1 MGMLKSFRIGRVGGV
16 EIRADSSLAII
27 AILITIQLYGQLTKP
42 GNFPGLSH
50 PKAVLLSVASA
61 LLFFASILGHE
72 LAHAAMF
79 RARHIPV
86 SRITLFMF
94 GGATQAKIEA
104 RVPADEFLVSVVG
117 PLTSLAIGGLFLL
130 IRQARLSSLSPQLEY
145 LLRDLGVVN
154 VTLAIF
160 NLVPGFPLDGGRVLR
175 SIVWKVTGSPA
186 TATKV
191 SARVGQIV
199 GLLLIGFG
207 ILLTLKSGQ
216 ALDLWLAL
224 IGWLLYRAATATLMD
239 VHRRQLL
246 EAATAGEIMAPPPPT
261 VPADMPVAAV
271 MQGYLAGHDGEAFPV
286 MEDGRVVGFVSLRTA
301 QGVSPDRPAREAMLP
316 PRGVL
321 EATPG
326 ERMDAVAGRM
336 EQILNPTVLVVDE
349 GRLVGVI
356 EPEDLSRYMTTGTKL
371 TPQPGV

>member
-1 MGMLKSFRIGRVGGV
+1 MLKSFRIGSVGGV
-16 EIRADSSLAII
+16 EIRVDSSLAII
-27 AILITIQLYGQLTKP
+27 AFLITIQLYGQLTAS
-42 GNFPGLSH
+42 GNFPDLGHPAAVALSI
-50 PKAVLLSVASA
+50 ASA

-79 RARHIPV
+79 KARHIPV
-86 SRITLFMF
+86 IRITLFMF
-94 GGATQAKIEA
+94 GGATQARSEA
-104 RVPADEFLVSVVG
+104 QGPADEFLVSVVG
-117 PLTSLAIGGLFLL
+117 PLTSLAIGGVFLL
-130 IRQARLSSLSPQLEY
+130 IRHVELAHLSRALEY

-160 NLVPGFPLDGGRVLR
+160 NLVPGYPLDGGRVLR

-207 ILLTLKSGQ
+207 ILLTLKSGV
-216 ALDLWLAL
+216 AFDLWLAL

-239 VHRRQLL
+239 MHRRQRL

-271 MQGYLAGHDGEAFPV
+271 LPRYLAGHDGEAFPV
-286 MEDGRVVGFVSLRTA
+286 MEDAHVVGFVSLRTA

-316 PRGVL
+316 PRGIV
-321 EATPG
+321 EAAPG

-336 EQILNPTVLVVDE
+336 EQILNPTVLVVDD

-356 EPEDLSRYMTTGTKL
+356 EPEDLTRYMTTGTKL
-371 TPQPGV
+371 TPRAGG